1 MMDLATLLRAAQ
13 QRDPQGAAQL
23 LPLMYEELRRAAA
36 QKLARQPAGQTLQP
50 TALVHEAFLK
60 LLHDPTR
67 TWDNRRHFFAAASEA
82 MRHILVDRARS
93 KAAVRHGG
101 RLLRVDLTEV
111 NLASDSVDESVLA
124 LNDALER
131 LAAHDAEAA
140 ELVRLRFFGGFTFAQ
155 AAELL
160 GISER
165 TAKRTWA
172 YARAWLYDQM
182 RAGERPA
189 A

>member
-1 MMDLATLLRAAQ
+1 MMDLSPVLRAAQ
-13 QRDPQGAAQL
+13 ARDPQGAAQL

-36 QKLARQPAGQTLQP
+36 QKLAKQPPGQTLQP

-60 LLHDPTR
+60 LLSDPTR
-67 TWDNRRHFFAAASEA
+67 TWEDRRHFFAAASET

-101 RLLRVDLTEV
+101 KLLRVDLMEV
-111 NLASDSVDESVLA
+111 NLAAASADETVLA

-131 LAAHDAEAA
+131 LAAHDADAA
-140 ELVRLRFFGGFTFAQ
+140 ELVRLRFFGGFTFTQ

-160 GISER
+160 GVSER

-172 YARAWLYDQM
+172 YARAWLFEHLQ
-182 RAGERPA
+182 AGARPA